1 VRRFVL
7 LGPPGVGKGTQAA
20 FLAEHLGIP
29 AVSTGDLFR
38 AHVRE
43 RTPIGARVSAILD
56 AGDYVPDSIVDEMV
70 AGRLAATDAADG
82 FLLDGYPRTATQV
95 ESLDAM
101 LAANGQALDAV
112 LVLDGPDEMLV
123 ERLLLRGTSSGRSDD
138 TAEQIGHRL
147 AVYRSETA
155 PLAALYRARGLV
167 HAIDGTGP
175 IGQVRAAIR
184 TILTAGTTVFPQY
197 S

>member
-1 VRRFVL
+1 
-7 LGPPGVGKGTQAA
+7 
-20 FLAEHLGIP
+20 
-29 AVSTGDLFR
+29 
-38 AHVRE
+38 
-43 RTPIGARVSAILD
+43 
-56 AGDYVPDSIVDEMV
+56 MV